1 MMTLSNLIKRTAGLT
16 KKMSGVIGL
25 SLLASVLAYGQAA
38 KPPMAEEVFKNVQV
52 LKGIPVDEFMSTMGI
67 FSAALGISCENCHSL
82 SDKSWADYALDPTQK
97 KKTARRMVVLMQGI
111 NKQYFGGRQVVTCFS
126 CHRGGDHP
134 KTTPDLGAIYGAPP
148 EEELDDAVEAAKDQP
163 SVDEILNKYF
173 EAIGGAQKVG
183 AITSLT
189 AKGTSSGY
197 GPESGQRGYEL
208 YVKAPNMRTQIIH
221 TDNGDSTTTTD
232 GRQAWVAAP
241 LRPVAV
247 MEYSGGELEGAKVD
261 AALAFPARIK
271 QMLANLHT
279 GSPQIVNDKRVQV
292 IQGTAGTGGNQT
304 MVTLYFDPETA
315 LLVRMRRY
323 AAGAVGRT
331 PTEYDYSDYRD
342 VNGVKMPFKWTQMW
356 LDGRESVELSEIRVN
371 TNIEAARFNKPAPS
385 VAPKK

>member
-1 MMTLSNLIKRTAGLT
+1 MKIFCNIKLRTAGIT
-16 KKMSGVIGL
+16 IL
-25 SLLASVLAYGQAA
+25 SLVGGALAYGQAPAA
-38 KPPMAEEVFKNVQV
+38 KPLMAEDVFKNVQA

-82 SDKSWADYALDPTQK
+82 SDKSWADYALDTTQK
-97 KKTARRMVVLMQGI
+97 RRTARRMVIMMQGI

-134 KTTPDLGAIYGAPP
+134 RTTPDLGAIYGAPP
-148 EEELDDAVEAAKDQP
+148 EDELDDAVEAAKDQP
-163 SVDEILNKYF
+163 TPDQIIDKYIQ
-173 EAIGGAQKVG
+173 AIGGAQKVG
-183 AITSLT
+183 AITSVV

-232 GRQAWVAAP
+232 GRSAWISAP

-247 MEYSGGELEGAKVD
+247 MEYTGGELDGAKVD
-261 AALAFPARIK
+261 AALEFPGRIK
-271 QMLANLHT
+271 QTLTQLHT
-279 GSPQIVNDKRVQV
+279 GAPQIVNDKRALVVQG
-292 IQGTAGTGGNQT
+292 IAGGTPGNPT
-304 MVTLYFDPETA
+304 MVTLYFDPETG

-323 AAGAVGRT
+323 AQGIVGRV

-342 VNGVKMPFKWTQMW
+342 VNGVKLPFKWTEMW
-356 LDGRESVELSEIRVN
+356 LDGRENVELSEIRLNVA
-371 TNIEAARFNKPAPS
+371 IDAARFNKPAPS